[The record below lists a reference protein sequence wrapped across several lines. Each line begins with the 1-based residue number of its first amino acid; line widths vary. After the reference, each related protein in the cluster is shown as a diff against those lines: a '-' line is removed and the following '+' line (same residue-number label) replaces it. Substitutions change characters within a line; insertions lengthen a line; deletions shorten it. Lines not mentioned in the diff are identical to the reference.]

1 MRLAALRGRAVEAQ
15 AAALR
20 AAEAALARK
29 RGALAQAEEA
39 ALAAQ
44 AALAHSRA
52 DREAVDTQ
60 VASLSAQ
67 YLRWLLQAL
76 LQTCCVDRLCG
87 LARWLS
93 ECWV

>member
-1 MRLAALRGRAVEAQ
+1 MVQEKLADAQERAEQLEREKADAVRLAALRGRAVDAQ

-44 AALAHSRA
+44 AALAHSQA

-60 VASLSAQ
+60 VASLSGQ
-67 YLRWLLQAL
+67 YLR
-76 LQTCCVDRLCG
+76 
-87 LARWLS
+87 
-93 ECWV
+93 